1 MNEKI
6 SDQPIRE
13 EKIKR
18 LKEKILKE
26 IEEELERGKRD
37 LTYDLTNGI
46 EDEYEFERT
55 ISIMHYLYKLRE
67 FVNWEHSFNTVYGV
81 YPQHGTIVYAVSM
94 REIDIWLQEKYNFV
108 SHFLFNID
116 KEEFRVVE
124 EMLSDD
130 YFGIHFTSIF
140 DRIAYDEKQKNK
152 KGSD

>member
-6 SDQPIRE
+6 SDKPIRE

-26 IEEELERGKRD
+26 IEEELERFKRD

-55 ISIMHYLYKLRE
+55 ISTMSCLYKLRE
-67 FVNWEHSFNTVYGV
+67 YIKWKHSFKKVYAE
-81 YPQHGTIVYAVSM
+81 YIQHGTIIYAVPI
-94 REIDIWLQEKYNFV
+94 REIDIWLQEKYNFA
-108 SHFLFNID
+108 SQFLFNIEH
-116 KEEFRVVE
+116 KEYIVVE

-130 YFGIHFTSIF
+130 YFGIHFTNIF
-140 DRIAYDEKQKNK
+140 DRIAYDRKLEKETK
-152 KGSD
+152 